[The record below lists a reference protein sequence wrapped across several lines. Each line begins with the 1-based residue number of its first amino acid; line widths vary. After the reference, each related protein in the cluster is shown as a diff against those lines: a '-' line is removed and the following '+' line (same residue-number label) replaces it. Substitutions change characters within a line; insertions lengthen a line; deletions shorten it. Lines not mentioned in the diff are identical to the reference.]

1 VKVSKTLRFASKKVK
16 LVAGK
21 AAKVTLKLSKKNARA
36 VRNALRHKKLTAK
49 IRVKMGSSSQRLS
62 IKLKR

>member
-1 VKVSKTLRFASKKVK
+1 VK

-21 AAKVTLKLSKKNARA
+21 PVKVTLKLSKKNAKL
-36 VRNALRHKKLTAK
+36 VRKALRHKKLTAK
-49 IRVKMGSSSQRLS
+49 ITLTATAPSGDSASQKLA